1 MPQHQNR
8 GSAMKKKA
16 CPELDAFIPD
26 LSSTDRWGAIGELVD
41 ALAAAG
47 LVTDKARAVRDVEER
62 ERSLP
67 TGLTDGV
74 ALPHASTPAVERRCS
89 AAGISR
95 AGLDFGCL
103 DCGRAHLI
111 FLALA
116 NPAASGPHLECLAE
130 ISLLLS
136 DERKRRAFMEAQS
149 LDEAR
154 SLLG

>member
-1 MPQHQNR
+1 
-8 GSAMKKKA
+8 MKRKA

-26 LSSTDRWGAIGELVD
+26 LTSTDRWGAISELVD
-41 ALAAAG
+41 ALALAG
-47 LVTDKARAVRDVEER
+47 LVTDSARAVQDVEER
-62 ERSLP
+62 ERSLA

-74 ALPHASTPAVERRCS
+74 ALPHASTRAVRRRCS

-111 FLALA
+111 FLVLA
-116 NPAASGPHLECLAE
+116 DPVASGPHLECLAE
-130 ISLLLS
+130 LSLLLS
-136 DERKRRAFMEAQS
+136 DQSRRRAFEAAGS

-154 SLLG
+154 GLLR